1 MLTSLCRRKAETP
14 ILVFVNV
21 KSVVVVVGIAKD
33 IQNEMKQNNKIKGIK
48 ENKNK

>member
-21 KSVVVVVGIAKD
+21 KSVVVVGIAKD